1 MKIGNKE
8 VHICECLKEI
18 MVKEIDLG
26 NSIRSY
32 NEMPEWPKKD
42 SRFIFL
48 NNKLALKSLV
58 DIPLWVFVSINN
70 DMHYTWYDEIYC
82 DKHHDLLAAGD
93 M

>member
-18 MVKEIDLG
+18 MVKEIDLA

-32 NEMPEWPKKD
+32 NETPKWPEQD
-42 SRFIFL
+42 SRFVFL
-48 NNKLALKSLV
+48 ENKINITSLNDLPEWISV
-58 DIPLWVFVSINN
+58 RVNN
-70 DMHYTWYDEIYC
+70 DMHYTWYNEIYC
-82 DKHHDLLAAGD
+82 KKHHDLLAAGN

>member
-1 MKIGNKE
+1 MKSKE
-8 VHICECLKEI
+8 IHICECLEKI
-18 MVKEIDLG
+18 LVKELGLG
-26 NSIRSY
+26 NFIRSY

-48 NNKLALKSLV
+48 NKKLSLKSLV